1 MRILFC
7 SDSFPGR
14 FGALASAF
22 ASQGHEVL
30 FASHYGR
37 RDFAMP
43 GVRRVLLKPVRE
55 KTQLKR
61 MLVAAKQAHSAFL
74 SLRASGFEPDAVLFS
89 ASSAIPLW
97 LHLAFPSARLFGYAD
112 TPPLLAG
119 RGAPQDVP
127 CQPESED
134 EQAALFRLAMLA
146 RCHAVFALSEQCF
159 SALPPLLRRVTKT
172 LPAFTDTEFF
182 SPEAAQPFA
191 CCGRS
196 FPMEGELVSM
206 DVRPLR
212 KEEALPPRAVW
223 ELALGL
229 LAHRPQCH
237 VLLNCAS
244 AEVKAASEDFAS
256 RLPEPWRA
264 RLAVQG
270 YRSLDGWRDMLN
282 ASALYVLPGSGL
294 SSGGVPVPE
303 ALEAMSCGT
312 PVLSPALPG
321 FAKAETV
328 PGLLALPSGPL
339 EDIFSLLCRHL
350 DIIRHDPALK
360 QNIRVH
366 IQKTYSCERHLPL
379 HMEEVMSVSREAGAG
394 SV

>member
-14 FGALASAF
+14 FGALATAF

-37 RDFAMP
+37 RDFAIP

-61 MLVAAKQAHSAFL
+61 MLVAAKQAHSAFH

-97 LHLAFPSARLFGYAD
+97 IHLAFPSASLFGYAD
-112 TPPLLAG
+112 TPPLVAG
-119 RGAPQDVP
+119 RGAPQDVS
-127 CQPESED
+127 QHPESEA
-134 EQAALFRLAMLA
+134 EQAALFSLAALS

-159 SALPPLLRRVTKT
+159 AALPPLLQRVAKT
-172 LPAFTDTEFF
+172 LPAFIDTALF
-182 SPEAAQPFA
+182 SPEVAQPFQ
-191 CCGRS
+191 CCGRF
-196 FPMEGELVSM
+196 FPMDGELVSM

-212 KEEALPPRAVW
+212 KEGALSPRAVW

-229 LAHRPQCH
+229 LAHRPHCH

-244 AEVKAASEDFAS
+244 EEVKAASEDFAT
-256 RLPEPWRA
+256 RLPEHWHS

-270 YRSLDGWRDMLN
+270 YRSLEGWRDMLN
-282 ASALYVLPGSGL
+282 ASALYLLPDPSL
-294 SSGGVPVPE
+294 SAGGVILPE

-312 PVLSPALPG
+312 PVFSPEVSD
-321 FAKAETV
+321 FAKTE
-328 PGLLALPSGPL
+328 PGLLALPLGSL
-339 EDIFSLLCRHL
+339 EETFSLLCQHL

-360 QNIRVH
+360 QNIRGH
-366 IQKTYSCERHLPL
+366 IQKTYSCERQLPS
-379 HMEEVMSVSREAGAG
+379 HMDELLSLCQKHVCESL
-394 SV
+394 

>member
-14 FGALASAF
+14 FGALATAF
-22 ASQGHEVL
+22 AAQGHEVL

-37 RDFAMP
+37 RDFAIP

-55 KTQLKR
+55 KTPLKR

-89 ASSAIPLW
+89 ASSATPLW
-97 LHLAFPSARLFGYAD
+97 IHLAFPSARLFGYAD
-112 TPPLLAG
+112 TPPLLTSG
-119 RGAPQDVP
+119 DVQDISR
-127 CQPESED
+127 QPESED
-134 EQAALFRLAMLA
+134 EQAALFRLAVLA
-146 RCHAVFALSEQCF
+146 RCHAVFAFSEQCF
-159 SALPPLLRRVTKT
+159 SALPPLLQRVAKT

-182 SPEAAQPFA
+182 SPEAARPFP
-191 CCGRS
+191 CCGHS
-196 FPMEGELVSM
+196 FPMAGELVSM

-212 KEEALPPRAVW
+212 REEALPPRAVW

-229 LAHRPQCH
+229 LAHRSHCH

-256 RLPEPWRA
+256 RLPEQWRA

-282 ASALYVLPGSGL
+282 ASTLYVLPEPSL

-321 FAKAETV
+321 FAKAESV
-328 PGLLALPSGPL
+328 PGLLALPSGSL
-339 EDIFSLLCRHL
+339 EETFSLLCRHL
-350 DIIRHDPALK
+350 DIIRHAPAWK

-366 IQKTYSCERHLPL
+366 IQETYSCEQHLPL
-379 HMEEVMSVSREAGAG
+379 HMEEVMSVCRLTKRG
-394 SV
+394 